1 MITLV
6 RRPTAGLLLCVLIVL
21 LGACGKNDTSKERP
35 AANDGGTLTMLAA
48 SDVDFLDPG
57 HTYYSLGIQV
67 ALATQRPLYG
77 FLPGD
82 LSHQVPDLASA
93 PPAVSA
99 DGRTITVHIRRGVR
113 FSPPVNRAV
122 TSHDVAYAFDRFF
135 SINVGGQYPGYFGDL
150 VGAPSKPTDG
160 VHPIRGITTP
170 DAQTI
175 VFRLS
180 KPSAAVFIGA
190 LTLPASAPVPEEYA
204 KPFDA
209 ENPSTYNTHVVA
221 TGPYMVRNDRQGATV
236 GYQAGRQIELVRNPN
251 WDRATDRRPARVNQV
266 LIRTNATDSNI
277 AARQVLAGSHKLL
290 DGMPPPVVLKDV
302 SEHHM
307 DQAVTLPMGGYRFLP
322 INTTIKPFD
331 NVDVRRAVLAGFD
344 RQAARQARGGPIT
357 GPLATHLLPP
367 GIPGFEEAGG
377 LAGPGYDFVSVTKP
391 GGDPALAAKYM
402 KRAGYPSGRYT
413 GDERFLVVA
422 GNSPSEKSVAQV
434 VQAQLE
440 KLGFRIRLRFVPSD
454 ALFTSWCTVPSRKL
468 LTCGSGQAWL
478 KDFPDPQPMLKPVF
492 DGDAI
497 APSNNNNYSQLN
509 DPAINAAMAK
519 AVYLRGAARR
529 QAWARIDRMIVA
541 QASVVPLQWDVST
554 LIRSKDVVGVPNV
567 YFDSWD
573 LSYTSLK

>member
-1 MITLV
+1 MTRPV
-6 RRPTAGLLLCVLIVL
+6 RLPTAGLLLCVLFL
-21 LGACGKNDTSKERP
+21 LAACGKEAKNERP
-35 AANDGGTLTMLAA
+35 AGDRGGTLTMLAA

-57 HTYYSLGIQV
+57 HAYYALGIQI

-77 FLPGD
+77 FRPGD
-82 LSHQVPDLASA
+82 LSRQVPDLASG
-93 PPAVSA
+93 PPAISA

-113 FSPPVNRAV
+113 FSPPVGREV
-122 TSHDVAYAFDRFF
+122 VSSDVAYAFNRFF
-135 SINVGGQYPGYFGDL
+135 SVNVGGQYPGYFADL
-150 VGAPSKPTDG
+150 VGVPAKPTRG
-160 VHPIRGITTP
+160 VHAISGITTP
-170 DAQTI
+170 DARTI
-175 VFRLS
+175 VFRLR
-180 KPSAAVFIGA
+180 KPSAAAFVGA
-190 LTLPASAPVPEEYA
+190 LTLPASAPVPPEYA
-204 KPFDA
+204 RQFDA

-221 TGPYMVRNDRQGATV
+221 TGPYMVRNDRQGTTV

-251 WDRATDRRPARVNQV
+251 WNRATDRRPAHLDRVLV
-266 LIRTNATDSNI
+266 RTNASDSNI
-277 AARQVLAGSHKLL
+277 AARQVLNGSHKVL
-290 DGMPPPVVLKDV
+290 DGTPPPSILKDV
-302 SEHHM
+302 SERH
-307 DQAVTLPMGGYRFLP
+307 DPQAVQLPMGGYRFLP

-331 NVDVRRAVLAGFD
+331 KLDVRKAVLAGFD

-377 LAGPGYDFVSVTKP
+377 AAGPGYDFVSPKSP
-391 GGDPALAAKYM
+391 GGNPALAAQYM
-402 KRAGYPSGRYT
+402 RRAGYPTGRYT
-413 GDERFLVVA
+413 GKEQFLVAA

-468 LTCGSGQAWL
+468 LTCGSGLAWL
-478 KDFPDPQPMLKPVF
+478 KDFPDPQPMLQPVF
-492 DGDAI
+492 AGNAI
-497 APSNNNNYSQLN
+497 KSTNNSNYSQLN

-541 QASVVPLQWDVST
+541 QAAVVPLQWEVST
-554 LIRSKDVVGVPNV
+554 LIRAKDVVGVPNV
-567 YFDSWD
+567 YFGSWD

>member
-1 MITLV
+1 MTTLV
-6 RRPTAGLLLCVLIVL
+6 RLPTAGLLLCVLL
-21 LGACGKNDTSKERP
+21 LAACGKETSQKRP
-35 AANDGGTLTMLAA
+35 VDDHGGTLTMLAA

-77 FLPGD
+77 FRPGD
-82 LSHQVPDLASA
+82 LLQPVPDLASG
-93 PPAVSA
+93 PPAISA

-113 FSPPVNRAV
+113 FSPPVGREV
-122 TSHDVAYAFDRFF
+122 VSRDVAYAFDRFF
-135 SINVGGQYPGYFGDL
+135 SVNVGGQYTGYFADL
-150 VGAPSKPTDG
+150 VGAPTKPTNG
-160 VHPIRGITTP
+160 VHAIRGIATP

-175 VFRLS
+175 VFRLR
-180 KPSAAVFIGA
+180 KPSAAVFVGA
-190 LTLPASAPVPEEYA
+190 LTLPASAPVPAEYA

-209 ENPSTYNTHVVA
+209 KNPSTYNTHVVA
-221 TGPYMVRNDRQGATV
+221 TGPYMVRNDAQGETV
-236 GYQAGRQIELVRNPN
+236 GYQAGREIELVRNPN
-251 WDRATDRRPARVNQV
+251 WDRATDRRPARLNQV
-266 LIRTNATDSNI
+266 LIRTNASDSNV
-277 AARQVLAGSHKLL
+277 AARQVLAGSHKVL
-290 DGMPPPVVLKDV
+290 DGMPPPSVLKDV
-302 SEHHM
+302 AEHHM
-307 DQAVTLPMGGYRFLP
+307 DQSVTLPMGGYRFLP

-331 NVDVRRAVLAGFD
+331 KLDVRKAVLAGFD

-377 LAGPGYDFVSVTKP
+377 LAGPGYDFVSATKP
-391 GGDPALAAKYM
+391 GGDPALAAAYM
-402 KRAGYPSGRYT
+402 RRAGYPSGRYD
-413 GDERFLVVA
+413 GNEQFLVVA

-434 VQAQLE
+434 VQAQFE

-454 ALFTSWCTVPSRKL
+454 ALFTSWCTVPSRKI
-468 LTCGSGQAWL
+468 LTCGSGLAWL

-497 APSNNNNYSQLN
+497 ASSNNNNYSQLN
-509 DPAINAAMAK
+509 NPAINAAMAK

-541 QASVVPLQWDVST
+541 QAAVVPLQWDVST
-554 LIRSKDVVGVPNV
+554 LIRSKDVVGVQNV

>member
-1 MITLV
+1 MTRLV
-6 RRPTAGLLLCVLIVL
+6 GLPAAGLLLCVLFL
-21 LGACGKNDTSKERP
+21 LTACGETSQKRP
-35 AANDGGTLTMLAA
+35 AGDHGGTLTMLAA

-77 FLPGD
+77 FRPGD
-82 LSHQVPDLASA
+82 LSQQVPDLASA
-93 PPAVSA
+93 PPAISA
-99 DGRTITVHIRRGVR
+99 DGRRVTVHIRRGVR
-113 FSPPVNRAV
+113 FSPPVSREV

-135 SINVGGQYPGYFGDL
+135 SVNVGGQYPGYFADL
-150 VGAPSKPTDG
+150 DGAPAKPTNG
-160 VHPIRGITTP
+160 VHAIRGITTP
-170 DAQTI
+170 DEQTI
-175 VFRLS
+175 VFRLR
-180 KPSAAVFIGA
+180 KPSAAVFVGA

-204 KPFDA
+204 KAFDA
-209 ENPSTYNTHVVA
+209 KNPSTYNTHVVA
-221 TGPYMVRNDRQGATV
+221 TGPYMVRNDAQGATV

-251 WDRATDRRPARVNQV
+251 WDRTTDRRPARLNRV
-266 LIRTNATDSNI
+266 LIRTNASDSNV
-277 AARQVLAGSHKLL
+277 AARQVLAGSHKVL
-290 DGMPPPVVLKDV
+290 DGMPPPSVLKDV
-302 SEHHM
+302 SEHHG
-307 DQAVTLPMGGYRFLP
+307 DQAMRLPMGGYRFLP

-331 NVDVRRAVLAGFD
+331 KLDVRKAVLAGFD
-344 RQAARQARGGPIT
+344 RLAARQARGGPIT

-377 LAGPGYDFVSVTKP
+377 LAGPGYDFVSVKNP
-391 GGDPALAAKYM
+391 GGDPVLAAKYM
-402 KRAGYPSGRYT
+402 RRAGYPTGHYT
-413 GDERFLVVA
+413 GEERFLVVA

-454 ALFTSWCTVPSRKL
+454 ALFTSWCSVPSRKL
-468 LTCGSGQAWL
+468 LTCGSGMAWL

-492 DGDAI
+492 DGHAI

-529 QAWARIDRMIVA
+529 QAWARIDRMIMA
-541 QASVVPLQWDVST
+541 QAPVVPLQWDVST
-554 LIRSKDVVGVPNV
+554 LIHAKDVVGVPNV

>member
-1 MITLV
+1 MTRPV
-6 RRPTAGLLLCVLIVL
+6 RLPTAGLLLCVLFL
-21 LGACGKNDTSKERP
+21 LAACGKEAKNERQVG
-35 AANDGGTLTMLAA
+35 DRGGTLTMLAA

-77 FLPGD
+77 FRPGD
-82 LSHQVPDLASA
+82 LSQQLPDLASG
-93 PPAVSA
+93 PPEISA
-99 DGRTITVHIRRGVR
+99 DGQTITVHIRRGVR
-113 FSPPVNRAV
+113 FSPPVGREV
-122 TSHDVAYAFDRFF
+122 VSRDVAYAFNRFF
-135 SINVGGQYPGYFGDL
+135 SVNVGGQYPGYFADL
-150 VGAPSKPTDG
+150 VGVPAKPTKG
-160 VHPIRGITTP
+160 VHAISGITTP
-170 DAQTI
+170 DARTI
-175 VFRLS
+175 VFRLRR
-180 KPSAAVFIGA
+180 PSAAAFVGA

-204 KPFDA
+204 KRFDA

-221 TGPYMVRNDRQGATV
+221 TGPYMVSNDRQGTTV

-251 WDRATDRRPARVNQV
+251 WNRATDRRPAHLNRVLV
-266 LIRTNATDSNI
+266 RTNASDSNI
-277 AARQVLAGSHKLL
+277 AARQVLNGSHKVL
-290 DGMPPPVVLKDV
+290 DGTPPPSILKDV
-302 SEHHM
+302 SERR
-307 DQAVTLPMGGYRFLP
+307 DPQAVQLPMGGYRFLP

-331 NVDVRRAVLAGFD
+331 KLDVRKAVLAGFD

-377 LAGPGYDFVSVTKP
+377 AAGPGYDFVSPKSP
-391 GGDPALAAKYM
+391 GGNPALAAQYM
-402 KRAGYPSGRYT
+402 RRAGYPTGRYT
-413 GDERFLVVA
+413 GKEEFLVVA

-468 LTCGSGQAWL
+468 LTCGSGLAWL
-478 KDFPDPQPMLKPVF
+478 KDFPDPQPMLQPVF
-492 DGDAI
+492 DGNAI
-497 APSNNNNYSQLN
+497 KSSNNYNYSQLN

-541 QASVVPLQWDVST
+541 QAAVVPLQWEVST
-554 LIRSKDVVGVPNV
+554 LIRAKDVVGVPNV
-567 YFDSWD
+567 YFGSWD